1 MIPLIISLLLFIQ
14 MLKVDN
20 LNYSILYN
28 YYLLMSKVGEGL
40 LNKNFSKIVEAQQIL
55 LSSTRKNTSTT
66 KLLYKHY
73 EPEYRFYLIKEL
85 LKIRYYHRDIIRGIT
100 FILILNL
107 LFFKLSN
114 VYYQIGIIFII
125 LFVIDNILTKLNKY
139 EMDFLKKSLM
149 FKVNLS
155 IFFKMK
161 YICQLILVLILILL
175 SFQIMIRFPISFL
188 LFLIILPSKNLLYN
202 YLENKVMK
210 AFIYIIG
217 GIIYLLPYIEF
228 IIF

>member
-1 MIPLIISLLLFIQ
+1 
-14 MLKVDN
+14 
-20 LNYSILYN
+20 
-28 YYLLMSKVGEGL
+28 LLMSKVGEGL

-85 LKIRYYHRDIIRGIT
+85 LKMRYYYRDIIFGIT

-107 LFFKLSN
+107 LFFSLSN

-149 FKVNLS
+149 FKVDLS
-155 IFFKMK
+155 VFFKMK
-161 YICQLILVLILILL
+161 YICQLILVLIFILI
-175 SFQIMIRFPISFL
+175 SFQIMIEFPISFL
-188 LFLIILPSKNLLYN
+188 LFLILLPLKNLLYN
-202 YLENKVMK
+202 YLENKIMK
-210 AFIYIIG
+210 ASIYLIG
-217 GIIYLLPYIEF
+217 GITYLLPYIEF